1 MTIPDRAGQ
10 EAVDS
15 LDMTGHFG
23 FCTFVEVNVIT
34 KCSSILKSRSFG
46 FRQRYLT
53 AIVIRCLCLLKDNQ
67 RPWRTR
73 KS

>member
-1 MTIPDRAGQ
+1 MTSPGRGGQ

-46 FRQRYLT
+46 FCQ
-53 AIVIRCLCLLKDNQ
+53 IEMIGKMIRGDCLVNDFA
-67 RPWRTR
+67 RSWRTG
-73 KS
+73 SC